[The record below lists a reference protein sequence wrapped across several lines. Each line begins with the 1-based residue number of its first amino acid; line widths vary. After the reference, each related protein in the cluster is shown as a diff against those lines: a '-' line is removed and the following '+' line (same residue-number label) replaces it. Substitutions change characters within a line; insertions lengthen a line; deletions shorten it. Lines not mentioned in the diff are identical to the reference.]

1 MVIGGSAAVYL
12 ALYWFPKDEFWKYQ
26 TRQERQTV
34 AELRKENEQLR
45 SEIAGADPAKSALN
59 SYFAALQKRQ
69 YADAYAVVS
78 KARLEEREREFGP
91 KHFEQYQSTFT
102 NTLGYDNIA
111 IALVSTSSVGRKYAV
126 SYDVTDSVPR
136 NELYEDLKQLL
147 SSLTA
152 SKLLNLDAINDAI
165 IANVGR
171 YHMLEDKTADAIK
184 SYVKN
189 RKIGEIFDPLFIVL
203 LERSLHERWKIDLG
217 GNPQYPEKAD
227 IKRRYAHEIT
237 MIQEGSAWKIRSG
250 LGNPVIAN
258 Y

>member
-1 MVIGGSAAVYL
+1 MSMSENPQRTSPSNTPHGRLFLRDRLPQAFSFSQTDKIIILCLAVIFIALLIYLLRTGDQLFLAYLTFCALLTMLFVGILRATGIIRTSWMVIGGSAAVYL

-26 TRQERQTV
+26 TRQERQPV

-126 SYDVTDSVPR
+126 S
-136 NELYEDLKQLL
+136 
-147 SSLTA
+147 
-152 SKLLNLDAINDAI
+152 
-165 IANVGR
+165 
-171 YHMLEDKTADAIK
+171 
-184 SYVKN
+184 
-189 RKIGEIFDPLFIVL
+189 
-203 LERSLHERWKIDLG
+203 
-217 GNPQYPEKAD
+217 
-227 IKRRYAHEIT
+227 
-237 MIQEGSAWKIRSG
+237 
-250 LGNPVIAN
+250 
-258 Y
+258 